1 MSLCIA
7 LSNVNKPIRIKNFLE
22 RNLDK
27 TVIIFP
33 SNTLQL
39 NLQNQNV
46 VIYAKVRLLPVNL

>member
-39 NLQNQNV
+39 NQQNQNV

>member
-1 MSLCIA
+1 MSLCTA

-39 NLQNQNV
+39 NQQNQNV

>member
-1 MSLCIA
+1 MSLCMA

>member
-27 TVIIFP
+27 TVIIVP

-39 NLQNQNV
+39 NQQNQNV

>member
-27 TVIIFP
+27 TVIIFL

-39 NLQNQNV
+39 NQQNQNV

>member
-33 SNTLQL
+33 SSTLQL
-39 NLQNQNV
+39 NQQNQNV